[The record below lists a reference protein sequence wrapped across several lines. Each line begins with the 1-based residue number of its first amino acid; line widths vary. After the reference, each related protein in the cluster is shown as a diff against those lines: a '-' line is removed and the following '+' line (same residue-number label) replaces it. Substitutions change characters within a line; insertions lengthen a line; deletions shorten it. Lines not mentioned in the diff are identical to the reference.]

1 MYPRGI
7 RNELPR
13 PQGGVS
19 TPPTM
24 IPNGNRGMRG
34 PRPPPG
40 GAEAQRNMIVE
51 KIIADCYS
59 KRFRDPSGRVVVDTA
74 YQTHIS
80 IKEYSSFASEP
91 PPANL
96 PPNQVGNVKNRILV
110 LCVRHSG
117 RVLLQK
123 GKFNE
128 AKNVYQ
134 IGRTWDLDEL
144 RTVTRVG
151 PSGIV
156 LSLNKEYYWFV
167 NEGPDRTWKFL
178 RYLTN
183 AYGEFMGRYPELKGI
198 SLAELK
204 LGPVQRKP
212 SVVQSFTG
220 RNAATDRQGSSPNLT
235 RSLPRDN
242 PAPNK
247 IPSLKNN
254 SIPTQGPNKKTDP
267 SSEEKNLY
275 KNIDFTVNGKLP
287 MKPMKVMDVDRPKMM
302 NQNIGEDEQEGDV
315 LSDEFVENYITIDDN
330 DNDNKAEPAK
340 RNTGSHP
347 YHRNTGSFAKTPT
360 MPNQQPEK
368 KEENDRDDL
377 HSFVFKNNDTTYSPE
392 KLHEY
397 AMGHGGGAESP
408 LRKYKPQ
415 KDVSGHDTS
424 DSLEP
429 VAALGLEL
437 ENQLKDLTSGKLLND
452 LADTS
457 KSFNEEST
465 KLDINS
471 PDFGIEEVEE
481 DAEEERSD
489 PEPVR
494 GLAITQNGTELANKV
509 EAAKSREKEGRT
521 LDTSIQD
528 IEQYMDSQLHFNDD
542 GQKDEPN
549 AEDSGIQGEDREI
562 LPDDSFASKDESQS
576 IRSLSVNE
584 ASNLSQE
591 KSSFIDDYSVDM
603 VYEKDPEVDEILEEV
618 NWNIMDQSGDFL
630 KKLTKELNNVKYLNV
645 KELVTLDFDKDILR
659 RDIDSS
665 LSEIDNLS
673 YIFKK
678 MEIDFKFLENDIK
691 TIEKNSK
698 GLQVKSVNK
707 KLLYNDL
714 RDILSQVS
722 MKRDDLMIIESFKDF
737 DSPDRLVKLEN
748 KLLRLYKALG
758 TLRQDTSENINLSSM
773 KALRDYQVSYG
784 NVTER
789 FVKHFRQFFENEIR
803 ILVEEHSAHL
813 DRFHPFVLFRSLNE
827 LLIYSSLTY
836 FIKDVSPYVFQEINN
851 YFNQTMGDLLER
863 WLLFKIKTIGT
874 TSTSSPHFIHDFE
887 VGHSLKKSRTFR
899 LSTKRDKTSHE
910 SSNKDLNGTGKGA
923 KSGREIDDTQL
934 VVQLIN
940 ESKELIYYTQY
951 FIGKTFHYDP
961 NAMDYMEYLELN
973 PMESRKVEFDDYSFS
988 SFDTKTYTNDL
999 ITNLNSIFGRY
1010 INIFMKKVTPT
1021 EHSVPVLMSVL
1032 GKVLSESEKPN
1043 QEFLAYNFLRKVA
1056 EKFQSIWNKFIKNQ
1070 IDMVHKSFIVAKGGI
1085 LPVVKSIGQL
1095 VLITESSLDQPS
1107 RTMNEEEKQH
1117 IRQFVD
1123 ESYLKLTEALVHL
1136 FSKNDPLLKN
1146 HDLDDKD
1153 REHRNVSILQN
1164 VFYLKEQ
1171 IHPFEAKAI
1180 TDMKN
1185 SLDLVYHDALTAY
1198 FDKILHKSIGKL
1210 IEFITNYEALTRM
1223 NNTKPKKY
1231 NKKYVKTLL
1240 TGYTHKDLAFKVS
1253 EMHKKLQKHFIT
1265 GNDMFEKELLDNLW
1279 KELENQYV
1287 DYFTRLNNILRY
1299 NFDKD
1304 IEFSVSLQEIHLIF
1318 SSTH

>member
-7 RNELPR
+7 RNELQR
-13 PQGGVS
+13 PQGGVN
-19 TPPTM
+19 TPPSV
-24 IPNGNRGMRG
+24 IHSGNIGMRG
-34 PRPPPG
+34 SKPPPG
-40 GAEAQRNMIVE
+40 GPEAQRNMIVE

-59 KRFRDPSGRVVVDTA
+59 KRFRDQSGRVVVDTA

-80 IKEYSSFASEP
+80 IKEYSSFASGP

-96 PPNQVGNVKNRILV
+96 PANQVGNVKNRILV

-128 AKNVYQ
+128 AKNIYQ

-144 RTVTRVG
+144 RTVTRVS

-156 LSLNKEYYWFV
+156 LSLNKDYYWFV

-178 RYLTN
+178 RYLAN

-204 LGPVQRKP
+204 LGPIQRKP

-220 RNAATDRQGSSPNLT
+220 RNAAPDRQGSSPNLT
-235 RSLPRDN
+235 RNLPLDN
-242 PAPNK
+242 PIPKK

-254 SIPTQGPNKKTDP
+254 KFPTQGPDRKTDP

-287 MKPMKVMDVDRPKMM
+287 MKPMKVMDVDRPKML
-302 NQNIGEDEQEGDV
+302 NQNISDDEQEGDV
-315 LSDEFVENYITIDDN
+315 LSDEFVENYITFDDN
-330 DNDNKAEPAK
+330 DNDNKEVQAK
-340 RNTGSHP
+340 KNAGSHP
-347 YHRNTGSFAKTPT
+347 YHRNTGSFPKTPT
-360 MPNQQPEK
+360 MHDQQHEK

-377 HSFVFKNNDTTYSPE
+377 HSFVFRNNDTSYSPE

-452 LADTS
+452 LANTS
-457 KSFNEEST
+457 KSFNDEST

-509 EAAKSREKEGRT
+509 EEANIVIKENRT
-521 LDTSIQD
+521 LDSSIQD

-542 GQKDEPN
+542 SQKDQTK
-549 AEDSGIQGEDREI
+549 ALDSGLHSENREV
-562 LPDDSFASKDESQS
+562 LPDDSFASEDESQS

-584 ASNLSQE
+584 ASNISQE

-603 VYEKDPEVDEILEEV
+603 LYEKDPEVDEILEEV
-618 NWNIMDQSGDFL
+618 NWNIMDQSSDFL
-630 KKLTKELNNVKYLNV
+630 KKLTKELNNVKYQNV
-645 KELVTLDFDKDILR
+645 KELVTLDFGKDILR
-659 RDIDSS
+659 QDIDNSM
-665 LSEIDNLS
+665 SEIDNLS

-714 RDILSQVS
+714 REILSQIS
-722 MKRDDLMIIESFKDF
+722 MKRDDLLIIESFKDF
-737 DSPDRLVKLEN
+737 KNLDKLVKLEN

-803 ILVEEHSAHL
+803 IIVEEHSTHL
-813 DRFHPFVLFRSLNE
+813 ERFHPFVLFKSLNE
-827 LLIYSSLTY
+827 LLSYSSLTY
-836 FIKDVSPYVFQEINN
+836 FIKDISPYVFQEINN
-851 YFNQTMGDLLER
+851 SFNQALGDLLEH

-874 TSTSSPHFIHDFE
+874 TTTSSPHFIHDFE

-899 LSTKRDKTSHE
+899 LSTRRDKTSHE
-910 SSNKDLNGTGKGA
+910 SSTKELDGTRRSA

-951 FIGKTFHYDP
+951 FIGKTFHYYP
-961 NAMDYMEYLELN
+961 NAMDYIDYLELN
-973 PMESRKVEFDDYSFS
+973 PMESRKVEFSDYSFS

-1032 GKVLSESEKPN
+1032 EKVLSESDKPN

-1056 EKFQSIWNKFIKNQ
+1056 EKFLSIWNKYIKSQ

-1136 FSKNDPLLKN
+1136 FSKSDPLLKN

-1164 VFYLKEQ
+1164 IFYLKEQ

-1180 TDMKN
+1180 IDMRN
-1185 SLDLVYHDALTAY
+1185 ALDLVYHDTLAAY

-1240 TGYTHKDLAFKVS
+1240 TGYTHKDLVFKVT

-1287 DYFTRLNNILRY
+1287 DYFRRLNNILRS

-1304 IEFSVSLQEIHLIF
+1304 IEFSVSLQEIQQIF
-1318 SSTH
+1318 SSAH